1 MCGNYTKR
9 NEELEINTPHL
20 DNHEG
25 CSCGDYEHNHH
36 DDCSCGTH
44 DHEYEDHHSCGC
56 SSHSHEHNHHQHHDC
71 GCSSHIHE
79 HNHYHSH
86 SEGCGCEDHDKGHTH
101 NHKSTDHCCS
111 ACAQRSEIKIS
122 FLKDNLFDGDRKIDL
137 ARITISGILL
147 IAGGYFAITPLI
159 FAAYIMAGYEVI
171 WAALKSIFNGKA
183 LDENFLMLVSTIGAI
198 YVGEYPE
205 AAGVMLFFSI
215 GEFFEDL
222 AVDKSRRSI
231 SQAMDIKSDSAT
243 KKIENSFVTVAPEEL
258 GIGDTIIVKPGEK
271 IPVDGIITSGNSTI
285 DTSAITGESIPRPV
299 SVGDE
304 ITSGFINGN
313 ASLEVKVTATF
324 NDSAVG
330 KILELV
336 ENSATRKTH
345 MERFITKFAKYYT
358 PTVVFL
364 AVLLAILPPIIL
376 DGQFK
381 LWLYRAMTFLV
392 ISCPCAL
399 VISVPMTLFA
409 GIGAAS
415 SKGMVIKGSNYLE
428 AFARLK
434 TIAFDKTGTLTHGNF
449 QVETFSPVEGIS
461 KEEMAL
467 AAYKCEHLSNH
478 PIAEAITKYCAPI
491 IKNMNY
497 LHSTDVSSS
506 NKSSSHPSESHEELP
521 GLGVILHLDYDSKD
535 HSHKQLYAAGNIK
548 MMKELGVTIDYDDK
562 NVLSLTSASVVYIA
576 AYDKGTGCHK
586 LLGTITISDKI
597 REESKATIDKLRS
610 LGIKNL
616 VMLTGDRNSV
626 AKEVSN
632 NLGMT
637 EFHGELLPQDKVGYI
652 SKLIEAR
659 KNNRSSDTIAF
670 IGDGIN
676 DAPVLAISD
685 IGVAM
690 GALGSDA
697 AIEAADIV
705 MTTDS
710 IKQLP
715 LLVSI
720 AKKTVSICKQNIIF
734 AIGIKVLFLASGALG
749 LANLWMAV
757 FADVGVTCLAILNAL
772 RALKTKQ

>member
-1 MCGNYTKR
+1 MCRNYTKEN
-9 NEELEINTPHL
+9 NELKINTSHLYGKSGGSHGPHESVH
-20 DNHEG
+20 NHVHKHDCDCNHHEHENHSI
-25 CSCGDYEHNHH
+25 CSCVA
-36 DDCSCGTH
+36 
-44 DHEYEDHHSCGC
+44 EDHM
-56 SSHSHEHNHHQHHDC
+56 HEHNHEHDC
-71 GCSSHIHE
+71 DCVSD
-79 HNHYHSH
+79 
-86 SEGCGCEDHDKGHTH
+86 DHGHTH
-101 NHKSTDHCCS
+101 KHQSMDHCCS

-122 FLKDNLFDGDRKIDL
+122 SVKGCLFDIDRKIDL
-137 ARITISGILL
+137 SRIIISGILL
-147 IAGGYFAITPLI
+147 LSGGYFAITPLI

-198 YVGEYPE
+198 YVGQYPE

-243 KKIENSFVTVAPEEL
+243 KKIDNSLITVAPEEL
-258 GIGDTIIVKPGEK
+258 QIGDTIIVKPGEK
-271 IPVDGIITSGNSTI
+271 IPVDGTIISGNSTI
-285 DTSAITGESIPRPV
+285 DTSAITGESIPRSV

-304 ITSGFINGN
+304 ITSGFVNGN
-313 ASLEVKVTATF
+313 ATLEIKATATF
-324 NDSAVG
+324 HDSAVG

-345 MERFITKFAKYYT
+345 MERFITKFAKFYT

-364 AVLLAILPPIIL
+364 AVVLTILPPL
-376 DGQFK
+376 LLNGEFK

-415 SKGMVIKGSNYLE
+415 SKGIVIKGSNYLE

-434 TIAFDKTGTLTHGNF
+434 TIAFDKTGTLTHGIF
-449 QVETFSPVEGIS
+449 QVEKFTPVEGVS
-461 KEEMAL
+461 KKDMAL
-467 AAYKCEHLSNH
+467 AAYHCEHLSNH
-478 PIAEAITKYCAPI
+478 PIAEAITKYCAQI
-491 IKNMNY
+491 INSKDY
-497 LHSTDVSSS
+497 SHTLEESPVSII
-506 NKSSSHPSESHEELP
+506 SSHPTESHEELP
-521 GLGVILHLDYDSKD
+521 GLGVMVHCLDSSKE
-535 HSHKQLYAAGNIK
+535 HPHKQLYAAGNSK
-548 MMKELGVTIDYDDK
+548 MMNKLGITVNSDEK
-562 NVLSLTSASVVYIA
+562 NILSSHSASVVYIA
-576 AYDKGTGCHK
+576 TYDQVTDSHK

-637 EFHGELLPQDKVGYI
+637 EFHGELLPHDKVGYI

-705 MTTDS
+705 MMTDS

-720 AKKTVSICKQNIIF
+720 AQKTVSICKQNIIF
-734 AIGIKVLFLASGALG
+734 AIGIKVLFLALGALG